1 MIFFLC
7 EGNTNHLL
15 QQEKP
20 KKNFNNIRVEKPP
33 TWLLCRHDFPL
44 SFQLFVTVN
53 LILPVL
59 KPFLSAF
66 YSFSFAVVAFFR
78 FCHRLTY
85 CCWQNRFVYR
95 KSKSSPFVFF
105 CFSVFQFSSHKVRFS
120 CVLLAWIVNIP
131 FHQIVTV
138 RISKPT
144 LWVAHINYW
153 IKWKVINKVSRLRL

>member
-1 MIFFLC
+1 MNFLFVKETPISSC
-7 EGNTNHLL
+7 SRKNQKKF
-15 QQEKP
+15 QQHTSGKAP
-20 KKNFNNIRVEKPP
+20 S
-33 TWLLCRHDFPL
+33 WLLCRHDFPL
-44 SFQLFVTVN
+44 SYQLSVTVN

-78 FCHRLTY
+78 LCHGLTY

-131 FHQIVTV
+131 FHHIVTV

-144 LWVAHINYW
+144 SWVARINYW
-153 IKWKVINKVSRLRL
+153 IKWKVVNLVSRLRL